1 MRGRIPGFLA
11 VFAAALLLAASP
23 AFAGGGGGGHGGG
36 GGNKGKSSEFTA
48 GEDGS
53 RYITMAPMILPVLND
68 KGIEEIVSVVVSLE
82 VKDQEKMEKVNRLVP
97 KLKDAYMRALYGK
110 LESKAYRNGQFLD
123 INRLKIKITS
133 VTHTIVGHGEVDD
146 VLIQGVNQRHF
157 N

>member
-82 VKDQEKMEKVNRLVP
+82 VKDQEKME
-97 KLKDAYMRALYGK
+97 
-110 LESKAYRNGQFLD
+110 SKAYRNGQFLD

>member
-1 MRGRIPGFLA
+1 MRGRILKCIA
-11 VFAAALLLAASP
+11 VFAAALLLAAGP
-23 AFAGGGGGGHGGG
+23 AFAGGGGGGGGG
-36 GGNKGKSSEFTA
+36 KSKSKSELSA
-48 GEDGS
+48 GEDGT

-82 VKDQEKMEKVNRLVP
+82 VKDQESMEKVNRLVP

-123 INRLKIKITS
+123 VNRLKIKITS
-133 VTHTIVGHGEVDD
+133 VTHTVVGQGQVDN